1 MSFALS
7 SCIRMFKMLSMSV
20 CCSFLLI
27 ILQLF
32 FNQNF
37 TFLQVTSLVLF
48 LAWIA
53 IDSYQFSSLYS
64 TIKDSL
70 LGLFLPLVGCF
81 IIITL
86 GYLFFPENLFN
97 FLFLPMRAFEALNLL
112 GIHSLLLSALCWIV
126 TMFSMSWVGSMH
138 PIDFEDDYFSPQD

>member
-20 CCSFLLI
+20 CYSFLLI

-97 FLFLPMRAFEALNLL
+97 FLFLPMRAFEALNFL

-126 TMFSMSWVGSMH
+126 TMFLMSWVGSMH